1 MGARKDGLVRGRKG
15 RSVMA
20 AFAPLKTSQRRIAAE
35 ACEAFEHKPVGSVGV
50 DALTDHSLRA
60 TGKRAR
66 GTQAI
71 DVPRIPGSPVLP
83 FPAEHPTQREG
94 DRCVGTTCKEKA

>member
-1 MGARKDGLVRGRKG
+1 
-15 RSVMA
+15 MA
-20 AFAPLKTSQRRIAAE
+20 AFAPLKTPQRRIAAG
-35 ACEAFEHKPVGSVGV
+35 ACEAFEHKPVRSVRSRSLSGY
-50 DALTDHSLRA
+50 SLRA

-94 DRCVGTTCKEKA
+94 DRCVGTTCKEVRSADR

>member
-35 ACEAFEHKPVGSVGV
+35 ACEAFEHKPVGGTHHGV
-50 DALTDHSLRA
+50 PADHSLRA

-66 GTQAI
+66 GAQAI

>member
-20 AFAPLKTSQRRIAAE
+20 AFAAE
-35 ACEAFEHKPVGSVGV
+35 ACEAFEHKPVGGTHHGV
-50 DALTDHSLRA
+50 PADHSLRA

-66 GTQAI
+66 GAQAI

>member
-1 MGARKDGLVRGRKG
+1 
-15 RSVMA
+15 MA
-20 AFAPLKTSQRRIAAE
+20 AFAPLKTPQRRIAAG
-35 ACEAFEHKPVGSVGV
+35 ACEAFEHKPVGGAP
-50 DALTDHSLRA
+50 DAPFDPSLRA

-71 DVPRIPGSPVLP
+71 DVPRTPGSPVLP

-94 DRCVGTTCKEKA
+94 DRCVGTTCKEVRRADR